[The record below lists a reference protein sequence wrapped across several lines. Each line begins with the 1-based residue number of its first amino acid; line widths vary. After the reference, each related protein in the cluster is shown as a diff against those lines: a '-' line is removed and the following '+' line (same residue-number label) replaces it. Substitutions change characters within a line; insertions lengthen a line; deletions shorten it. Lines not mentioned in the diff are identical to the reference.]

1 MEWFND
7 SSKSL
12 LSMDSNHSD
21 GLSLA
26 RSLSLSLSL
35 PTPQLKQKGNL
46 LSYIWG
52 SSEAKQASA
61 LGDLT
66 GQECHQGP
74 FFCSAFLTGLAPPSG
89 CWMESFQYCIQT

>member
-1 MEWFND
+1 
-7 SSKSL
+7 
-12 LSMDSNHSD
+12 MDSNHSD

-74 FFCSAFLTGLAPPSG
+74 FFCSAFLTGLVPLFRLLDGAIPALHPEIA
-89 CWMESFQYCIQT
+89 MP